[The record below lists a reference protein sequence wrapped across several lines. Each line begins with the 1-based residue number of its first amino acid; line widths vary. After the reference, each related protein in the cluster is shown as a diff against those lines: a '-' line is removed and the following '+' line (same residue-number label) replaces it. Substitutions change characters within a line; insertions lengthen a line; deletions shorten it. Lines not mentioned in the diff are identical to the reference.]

1 MYKLK
6 FLLTC
11 FLIIFFLQG
20 FSQTR
25 TVTGKVIN
33 ASDRTDV
40 PGATV
45 TVKGSSVTT
54 TTTMDGS
61 FSIAVPAGNV
71 TLIITSVGFG
81 SKQMLVTAN
90 DRTVSIE
97 LSQDNKQLDE
107 VVVTALGIRR
117 EKKALTYAT
126 QQIGGDE
133 LRKAANTNFVD
144 AINGKAAGFDI
155 KISNSG
161 AGGSTKAVL
170 RGNKSLTGLSEALY
184 VIDGIPMVNNKGG
197 QPDTYGG
204 TDGGDGLSAINPND
218 IESINV
224 LRGANAAILYGSQGA
239 NGVIIITTKKGKAGK
254 VQVDFNHSTVL
265 EQVSGLPDFQYK
277 YGTIGGDYNWTAP
290 NLGVTPPAQLVN
302 ITKSPVTNVMSDS
315 YQKGYIEDFF
325 RIGNTITNGVSVYG
339 GNDKTTAYFSYTNVS
354 AKGVVPTNTY
364 SKHNFSFNQSTKL
377 LNDKVTLSSN
387 VIFSSEIS
395 KNRPGAGYYNNPLT
409 GLYLFARNRD
419 FNSYKQNYQ
428 VFDSARNLYKM
439 NWYSTEEKQNNPFW
453 ELNKDPKLQKSNRV
467 IANVKAGWDIA
478 PHLRFEARGN
488 IDYNN
493 ITRDNRLA
501 AGGNSVTV
509 STTGTW
515 FYARYIDQA
524 LYTDGILTYSNNFG
538 DLSLTALAGA
548 SYQKNVFN
556 DGMNVGNGTNAMFFP
571 NYFTFANMPPN
582 VIFNQTINRTI
593 KQGVFADIQL
603 GFKDFLFLDLAARN
617 DWASTLALTGNQ
629 SYLYPSIGGS
639 LVISQMLKLPEV
651 ISFFKVRANISQTAN
666 EVPFNVVI
674 PQNTVASATAGGIT
688 PHTQVPFTN
697 LKPEKIKSNEYG
709 GEIRFFDGRL
719 GLDFTY
725 YKDISTNQFLILPA
739 ASGSGYTTQYINAGK
754 IDNHGFELTLNAE
767 PIRGKNF
774 IWRTAVNASQN
785 KNKIV
790 ELIASNPG
798 YQVGGDNEGF
808 ASIIKAGGSFNDVY
822 IFKFLRNDAGQIMLD
837 KNAVPSK
844 AATQVNV
851 GNVNPDYL
859 LGWNNSFS
867 FKDWSASVL
876 IIGKF
881 GGVAFSKTEGFL
893 DSYGVSKR
901 TADARDQGYV
911 PINAIMGTTA
921 VTSIDPYTY
930 YSSVGDRNKIME
942 PYIFKRTNV
951 RVGQVVIGY
960 TFRSAKTNPLFKD
973 ASVSLVGRNL
983 FFLYKDAPF
992 DPEQSV
998 STANNVQ
1005 SNDIF
1010 GLPSTRSY
1018 GFNIKFT
1025 F

>member
-1 MYKLK
+1 MNKLK
-6 FLLTC
+6 HLLTC
-11 FLIIFFLQG
+11 FLVIFFLQG

-33 ASDRTDV
+33 SIDKTEV
-40 PGATV
+40 PGASI
-45 TVKGSSVTT
+45 TVKGSSASTT
-54 TTTMDGS
+54 TATNGS
-61 FSIAVPAGNV
+61 FSISIPAGNV
-71 TLIITSVGFG
+71 TLIITSIGFE
-81 SKQMLVTAN
+81 SKQIAITAN
-90 DRTVSIE
+90 DKTVSVE
-97 LSQDNKQLDE
+97 LSEDRKQLNE
-107 VVVTALGIRR
+107 VVVTALGIKR

-144 AINGKAAGFDI
+144 ALSGKAAGFDI
-155 KISNSG
+155 KVSNSG

-170 RGNKSLTGLSEALY
+170 RGNKSLLGLSEALY
-184 VIDGIPMVNNKGG
+184 VIDGVPMVNNKSG

-239 NGVIIITTKKGKAGK
+239 NGVIVITTKKGKTGK
-254 VQVDFNHSTVL
+254 VQIDFNQSTVL

-277 YGTIGGDYNWTAP
+277 YGTVGGDYNWTPP
-290 NLGVTPPAQLVN
+290 NLAVVTPAQLVN
-302 ITKSPVTNVMSDS
+302 ITKSPVTNIMSDT
-315 YQKGYIEDFF
+315 YQKDYIKDFF
-325 RIGNTITNGVSVYG
+325 RIGNTITSGVSVYG
-339 GNDKTTAYFSYTNVS
+339 GNDKTTAFFSYANTS
-354 AKGVVPTNTY
+354 ANGVVPKNTY

-377 LNDKVTLSSN
+377 LDDKVTISSN

-419 FNSYKQNYQ
+419 FNNYKQNYQ
-428 VFDSARNLYKM
+428 VLDSARNLYKM

-453 ELNKDPKLQKSNRV
+453 EINNDPKLQKSNRV

-478 PHLRFEARGN
+478 KHLRFEARGN

-493 ITRDNRLA
+493 VTRDNQFA

-515 FYARYIDQA
+515 SYARYIDQS
-524 LYTDGILTYSNNFG
+524 LYSDGILTYNNTFG
-538 DLSLTALAGA
+538 NLSVNALAGV
-548 SYQKNVFN
+548 SYQKNVFT
-556 DGMNVGNGTNAMFFP
+556 DGMNVGNGTVAMLYP
-571 NYFTFANMPPN
+571 NYFTFANMPPT
-582 VIFNQTINRTI
+582 VIFNQTISRTI
-593 KQGVFADIQL
+593 KEGAFADVQL

-629 SYLYPSIGGS
+629 SYLYPSVGGS
-639 LVISQMLKLPEV
+639 LVISQMVKLPHV
-651 ISFFKVRANISQTAN
+651 ISFFKVRANVSQTAN
-666 EVPFNVVI
+666 EVPYNVVN
-674 PQNTVASATAGGIT
+674 PQNSVSSAQGGINRN
-688 PHTQVPFTN
+688 TQVPFTN

-709 GEIRFFDGRL
+709 GEVRFFDGRL

-725 YKDISTNQFLILPA
+725 YKDISTNQFLTLA
-739 ASGSGYTTQYINAGK
+739 APSGSGYTTYYVNAGK
-754 IDNHGFELTLNAE
+754 IDNHGFELTINAD
-767 PIRGKNF
+767 PIRTKDF
-774 IWRTAVNASQN
+774 SWRTSVNASQN

-822 IFKFLRNDAGQIMLD
+822 IYKFLRNDAGQIMLNA
-837 KNAVPSK
+837 NAVPSK
-844 AATQVNV
+844 APTQTKV

-867 FKDWSASVL
+867 YKNWSASVL
-876 IIGKF
+876 INGKF
-881 GGVAFSKTEGFL
+881 GGVAFSKTEAFL
-893 DSYGVSKR
+893 DSYGVSAR

-911 PINAIMGTTA
+911 PINAMMGTTA
-921 VTSIDPYTY
+921 VTTIDPYTY

-951 RVGQVVIGY
+951 RVGQLVVGY
-960 TFRSAKTNPLFKD
+960 TFRSAKANPLFKD

-1010 GLPSTRSY
+1010 GLPSTRSF
-1018 GFNIKFT
+1018 GFNVKFT

>member
-6 FLLTC
+6 FVLTSFLLM
-11 FLIIFFLQG
+11 FMLHG
-20 FSQTR
+20 FSQSR
-25 TVTGKVIN
+25 TVTGKVTSAADGTEVPA
-33 ASDRTDV
+33 AS
-40 PGATV
+40 V
-45 TVKGSSVTT
+45 TVKGTSVTT
-54 TTTMDGS
+54 TTGTNGS
-61 FSIAVPAGNV
+61 FSISVPARNS
-71 TLIITSVGFG
+71 TLVVTSVGFAAKEVG
-81 SKQMLVTAN
+81 ISASDKTVT
-90 DRTVSIE
+90 IE
-97 LSQDNKQLDE
+97 LTQDNKQLSE
-107 VVVTALGIRR
+107 VVVTALGIKR

-126 QQIGGDE
+126 QQIGGE
-133 LRKAANTNFVD
+133 EMRKAANINFVD
-144 AINGKAAGFDI
+144 AINGKAAGVDI
-155 KISNSG
+155 KVSNSG

-184 VIDGIPMVNNKGG
+184 VIDGVPLVNNKGG

-265 EQVSGLPDFQYK
+265 EQASGIPDFQYK

-302 ITKSPVTNVMSDS
+302 ITKSPVTNVTSDS
-315 YQKGYIEDFF
+315 YQKGYIKDFF
-325 RIGNTITNGVSVYG
+325 QTGNIITNGVSVYG
-339 GNDKTTAYFSYTNVS
+339 GNDKTTAYFSYTNITS
-354 AKGVVPTNTY
+354 RGIVPTNTY
-364 SKHNFSFNQSTKL
+364 GKNNFSFNQSTKL
-377 LNDKVTLSSN
+377 ANDKITLSSN

-395 KNRPGAGYYNNPLT
+395 KNRPGAGYYNNPIT

-419 FNSYKQNYQ
+419 FNSYKNNYQ

-439 NWYSTEEKQNNPFW
+439 NWYSTEEKQNNPYW
-453 ELNKDPKLQKSNRV
+453 ELYKDPKLSKSNRV
-467 IANVKAGWDIA
+467 IANVKAAWEIA

-488 IDYNN
+488 VDYN
-493 ITRDNRLA
+493 TVERDNRFA

-509 STTGTW
+509 SPTGTW
-515 FYARYIDQA
+515 NYTKYTDQS
-524 LYTDGILTYSNNFG
+524 LYTDGILTYNNTFG
-538 DLSLTALAGA
+538 DFSLTALAGA
-548 SYQKNVFN
+548 SYQKNTFN
-556 DGMNVGNGTNAMFFP
+556 DGMNVNNGTNALFFP
-571 NYFTFANMPPN
+571 NFFTFSNMPPN
-582 VIFNQTINRTI
+582 IIFNKTLNRTI
-593 KQGVFADIQL
+593 KQGVFADIQV
-603 GFKDFLFLDLAARN
+603 GFKDFFFIDVAARN

-629 SYLYPSIGGS
+629 SYLYPSYGGS
-639 LVISQMLKLPEV
+639 LVISQMVKLPEV
-651 ISFFKVRANISQTAN
+651 ISFLKVRANLSQTAN
-666 EVPFNVVI
+666 EVPFNVVQ

-709 GEIRFFDGRL
+709 GEIRFFEGRL

-725 YKDISTNQFLILPA
+725 YKDISTNQFLTLPA
-739 ASGSGYTTQYINAGK
+739 ASGSGYTTQYVNAGK
-754 IDNHGFELTLNAE
+754 IENYGFELTLNAE

-774 IWRTAVNASQN
+774 GWRTSVNASQN
-785 KNKIV
+785 KNKII
-790 ELIASNPG
+790 ELIASNPN
-798 YQVGGDNEGF
+798 YQVGSDNEGF
-808 ASIIKAGGSFNDVY
+808 ASLIKAGGSFNDVY
-822 IFKFLRNDAGQIMLD
+822 IYHFARNAAGQIILD
-837 KNAVPSK
+837 GNAVPTK
-844 AATQVNV
+844 EATQTKE

-867 FKDWSASVL
+867 YKNWSASLL
-876 IIGKF
+876 INGKF

-901 TADARDQGYV
+901 TADARDRGFV

-942 PYIFKRTNV
+942 PYIFSRTNV
-951 RVGQVVIGY
+951 RVGQFVVGY
-960 TFRSAKTNPLFKD
+960 SFRVNNSRIFKE
-973 ASVSLVGRNL
+973 AGVSLVGRNL

-1010 GLPSTRSY
+1010 GLPSTRSF
-1018 GFNIKFT
+1018 GANIKFT

>member
-6 FLLTC
+6 CLLTC
-11 FLIIFFLQG
+11 FLILFFLQG

-25 TVTGKVIN
+25 TITGKVIN
-33 ASDRTDV
+33 TTDGTEV
-40 PGATV
+40 PGASI
-45 TVKGSSVTT
+45 TVKGSSVSTT
-54 TTTMDGS
+54 TATNGS
-61 FSIAVPAGNV
+61 FSIAVPSGNV
-71 TLIITSVGFG
+71 TLIITSVGFEA
-81 SKQMLVTAN
+81 KQMAIKA
-90 DRTVSIE
+90 DDKTVSVE
-97 LSQDNKQLDE
+97 LAQDRKQLNE

-126 QQIGGDE
+126 QQIGGEE
-133 LRKAANTNFVD
+133 LRRAANTNFVD
-144 AINGKAAGFDI
+144 ALSGKAAGLDI
-155 KISNSG
+155 KVSNSG

-254 VQVDFNHSTVL
+254 VQIDFNHSTVL

-277 YGTIGGDYNWTAP
+277 YGTVGGDYNWTPP

-302 ITKSPVTNVMSDS
+302 ITKSPVTNVMSDN
-315 YQKGYIEDFF
+315 YQKGYIKDFF
-325 RIGNTITNGVSVYG
+325 QTGNTITSGVSVYG

-419 FNSYKQNYQ
+419 FNYYRNNYMIL
-428 VFDSARNLYKM
+428 DSNRALYKM

-453 ELNKDPKLQKSNRV
+453 ELNKDPKRQRSNRA
-467 IANVKAGWDIA
+467 IANVKGSWDIA

-493 ITRDNRLA
+493 VTRDNRFA

-509 STTGTW
+509 SSTGTW
-515 FYARYIDQA
+515 SYARYIDQS

-538 DLSLTALAGA
+538 DLSLTALGGA

-556 DGMNVGNGTNAMFFP
+556 DGMNVGNGTQAMWFP
-571 NYFTFANMPPN
+571 NYFTFSNMPPN
-582 VIFNQTINRTI
+582 VIFNQTVNRII
-593 KQGVFADIQL
+593 KQGVFADVQL
-603 GFKDFLFLDLAARN
+603 GFKDFLFLDIAARN

-651 ISFFKVRANISQTAN
+651 ISFFKLRANVSQTAN
-666 EVPFNVVI
+666 EVPFNVVV
-674 PQNTVASATAGGIT
+674 PQNTVASGTDGGFNQ
-688 PHTQVPFTN
+688 HTQFPFTN

-709 GEIRFFDGRL
+709 GEIRFFEGRL

-725 YKDISTNQFLILPA
+725 YKDISTNQFLSLPA
-739 ASGSGYTTQYINAGK
+739 PSGSGYTTQYINAGK

-774 IWRTAVNASQN
+774 SWRTAVNASQN

-790 ELIASNPG
+790 ELIPSNPG
-798 YQVGGDNEGF
+798 FQVGGDNEGF
-808 ASIIKAGGSFNDVY
+808 ASLIKAGGSFNDVY
-822 IFKFLRNDAGQIMLD
+822 IYHFARNASGQIILD
-837 KNAVPSK
+837 GNAVPTK
-844 AATQVNV
+844 EATQTKV

-859 LGWNNSFS
+859 LGWNNNFS
-867 FKDWSASVL
+867 YKNWSASVL
-876 IIGKF
+876 INGKF

-960 TFRSAKTNPLFKD
+960 TFRAAKQNPVFKD

-1010 GLPSTRSY
+1010 GLPPTRSY
-1018 GFNIKFT
+1018 GINIKFT